1 MLLRKSTATFLA
13 GAAVLGGA
21 VGGGAV
27 VAVANGGG
35 STTTTITAPAPAAAT
50 ASTVATAGNAGAVY
64 RRASQSVVQITA
76 VSTGGGSGG
85 GGDGANPFAPG
96 GGQGSSG
103 GEATGT
109 GFAIDSKGLIVTNEH
124 VVDGAGKLTVTL
136 QDGTDLKA
144 TLVGKDASTDLA
156 LLRVDPGS
164 HSLPALT
171 LSDDS
176 GLTIGQDVYAIG
188 SPYALQGTLTTGV
201 ISQLHRQITS
211 PNGFSISDAIQTDA
225 ELNPGNSGGPL
236 LDASGQ
242 VIGVNAQ
249 VYGGSQSASGQ
260 ATGGTGLGFAIPS
273 STVKR
278 VVSQLSEG
286 GTIQHAYLG
295 VGIADGTGTTGGAKL
310 GSVLAGGPA
319 GKAGLKAGDVITKIA
334 ATKIS
339 ERGRPRGRDLLAVA
353 GRQGR
358 RDVHARRLDADGA
371 GHARHPAGAGDE
383 LRFRGRGS
391 GSRPDGRFN
400 GGMRLHRPPR
410 SFLAGLAA
418 LAVAAA
424 GAGVVSSGTPADAHT
439 AVRIA
444 PVPSPL
450 PVPPVLEMAAQRL
463 EREQAAATRS
473 RAAPRVPGPRR
484 PPRRPS
490 TRRDCRAAS
499 RPAPTRSS

>member
-35 STTTTITAPAPAAAT
+35 STTTTITAAAPAAT
-50 ASTVATAGNAGAVY
+50 ASTVSTTGNASTVY
-64 RRASQSVVQITA
+64 RRASGSVVQITA
-76 VSTGGGSGG
+76 VSTGSGSGG
-85 GGDGANPFAPG
+85 GGDGAGSNPFAPG
-96 GGQGSSG
+96 GGEG
-103 GEATGT
+103 GGGAEATGT
-109 GFAIDSKGLIVTNEH
+109 GFVIDAKGLIVTNEH
-124 VVDGAGKLTVTL
+124 VIDGAGKITVTL
-136 QDGTDLKA
+136 QDGTDIKA

-156 LLRVDPGS
+156 LLRIDPGS
-164 HSLPALT
+164 HALPALT
-171 LSDDS
+171 LGDDS

-249 VYGGSQSASGQ
+249 VYGGSQSASGE

-310 GSVLAGGPA
+310 GSVLADGPA
-319 GKAGLKAGDVITKIA
+319 GKAGLKAGDVVTQIGT
-334 ATKIS
+334 TKIS
-339 ERGRPRGRDLLAVA
+339 GADDLADAISSLSPGDKVAVKIT
-353 GRQGR
+353 R
-358 RDVHARRLDADGA
+358 DGA
-371 GHARHPAGAGDE
+371 AQTVQVTLGTQPA
-383 LRFRGRGS
+383 
-391 GSRPDGRFN
+391 
-400 GGMRLHRPPR
+400 
-410 SFLAGLAA
+410 
-418 LAVAAA
+418 
-424 GAGVVSSGTPADAHT
+424 
-439 AVRIA
+439 
-444 PVPSPL
+444 
-450 PVPPVLEMAAQRL
+450 
-463 EREQAAATRS
+463 QATS
-473 RAAPRVPGPRR
+473 
-484 PPRRPS
+484 
-490 TRRDCRAAS
+490 
-499 RPAPTRSS
+499 